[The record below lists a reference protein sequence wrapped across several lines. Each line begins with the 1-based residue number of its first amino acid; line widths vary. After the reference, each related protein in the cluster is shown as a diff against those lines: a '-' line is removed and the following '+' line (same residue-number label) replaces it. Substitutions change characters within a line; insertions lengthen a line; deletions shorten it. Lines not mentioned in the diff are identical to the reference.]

1 MKKILIIEKV
11 PYIVYF
17 SEEEIDTIIK
27 KAFEAPAVEV
37 NVYDAN
43 TLTYKQAIDMIDE
56 AEYNIKNFSAKH
68 RKHRMNKYK
77 DE

>member
-27 KAFEAPAVEV
+27 KAFETSLVEI
-37 NVYDAN
+37 NIFDAN
-43 TLTYKQAIDMIDE
+43 TLSYKQVIDTIDE
-56 AEYNIKNFSAKH
+56 AEHNIKNFSAKH
-68 RKHRMNKYK
+68 RKCRMNRYK